1 MDRSSL
7 HRIWA
12 NREVF
17 LQILAAIYLAISEER
32 LALVVFERSDVLHDF
47 VDAVLDRLP
56 NLAGRDIQVVPMN
69 QAIFDAAKQ
78 AIAHAKGVGSVVEG
92 RPVVLVALQVVMA
105 GLVVPAAL
113 PAEYYQQVYSA

>member
-1 MDRSSL
+1 MDRSFL

-12 NREVF
+12 NREVL
-17 LQILAAIYLAISEER
+17 LQIPAAIFLAIFEGQ
-32 LALVVFERSDVLHDF
+32 LALVVVEYLDVLHDF

-69 QAIFDAAKQ
+69 RAIFVAAKQ
-78 AIAHAKGVGSVVEG
+78 AIAHAKGVGSVVEE
-92 RPVVLVALQVVMA
+92 RPAVLVALQVVMA

-113 PAEYYQQVYSA
+113 PVEHYQQVCSA

>member
-1 MDRSSL
+1 MDRSFL

-17 LQILAAIYLAISEER
+17 LQILAAIFLAIFEER

-56 NLAGRDIQVVPMN
+56 NLAGRGIQVVPMY
-69 QAIFDAAKQ
+69 QAIVVAAKQ
-78 AIAHAKGVGSVVEG
+78 AIAHAKGVGQMVVG
-92 RPVVLVALQVVMA
+92 RLAVRLARQVAVA

-113 PAEYYQQVYSA
+113 PAEHYQQVCSA

>member
-1 MDRSSL
+1 MC
-7 HRIWA
+7 
-12 NREVF
+12 
-17 LQILAAIYLAISEER
+17 LQILAAIYLAIFEER

-69 QAIFDAAKQ
+69 QAIFVAAKQ
-78 AIAHAKGVGSVVEG
+78 AIAHAKGVGSVVEE

-113 PAEYYQQVYSA
+113 PAEHYQRVCSA